1 MSGLCGLIFTVAV
14 IEAREKRNMEKK
26 QQEPAIWIS
35 YPELSHL
42 DQQFLSYD
50 SVVLMKLGRSE
61 IMSISKPI
69 YGF

>member
-1 MSGLCGLIFTVAV
+1 
-14 IEAREKRNMEKK
+14 MEKK